1 MPSPLLEVETFLPI
15 PGLIRYMLVVMSTR
29 LSDVGTLRL
38 EGVTTLMLGVYT
50 LTPNPVVVSYML
62 L

>member
-29 LSDVGTLRL
+29 LLDVGTL
-38 EGVTTLMLGVYT
+38 
-50 LTPNPVVVSYML
+50 TPNHGEVGYML
-62 L
+62 LWKITML